1 MEPCANITFLRD
13 ASATFTAAV
22 MDTDGNIIVE
32 DDMMYSYLRH
42 EWAEY
47 PTAECNFKEVSRTY
61 VQRHLEKFFE
71 KYDIEI
77 DPNYC
82 KSIEDKCMMIENGL
96 ISADSL

>member
-1 MEPCANITFLRD
+1 MEPCVNISFLND

-22 MDTDGNIIVE
+22 MDADDNVVAE
-32 DDMMYSYLRH
+32 DDMMYCYLRR

-47 PTAECNFKEVSRTY
+47 PTAECSYKDVSRTH

-71 KYDIEI
+71 KYDIKI
-77 DPNYC
+77 DHNFC
-82 KSIEDKCMMIENGL
+82 KDIENKCLMIETGV